1 MPEPREA
8 GSGPRRGLLVDY
20 GGVLTSS
27 VTRSFR
33 AFCRDHGLDSELA
46 KETFLEAYTTPDG
59 EESAIHKVE
68 KGLITTEEF
77 AELLAGI
84 FSRKAGRPIP
94 SEGLI
99 AGLFAR
105 MELNEELFAAV
116 TAARRAGIRT
126 GLLSNSW
133 GTHAQPSEHDVPA
146 QVPADP
152 LGGSDTEHR
161 PRRLDGYPRHRFGE
175 TFDAVVISG
184 EVGMRKPD
192 EDIYLFAAERLGLA
206 PSECV
211 FVDDLDRNVE
221 VAEKLGMAGIVH
233 RDNSETL
240 PRLAELLGLGLDV
253 LRGAA

>member
-1 MPEPREA
+1 MPEARGVE
-8 GSGPRRGLLVDY
+8 PRRGLLVDY

-33 AFCRDHGLDSELA
+33 AFCREQGLDGELA
-46 KETFLEAYTTPDG
+46 KETFLEAYTTADG

-68 KGLITTEEF
+68 KGLITAEEF

-84 FSRKAGRPIP
+84 FSRKAGRPVP
-94 SEGLI
+94 AEGLI
-99 AGLFAR
+99 AGLFSR

-116 TAARRAGIRT
+116 AAARRAGVRT

-133 GTHAQPSEHDVPA
+133 GTHAQPVDPPGLVPVDA
-146 QVPADP
+146 
-152 LGGSDTEHR
+152 LGGSDEQHR
-161 PRRLDGYPRHRFGE
+161 PQRLDGYPRHRFGE

-192 EDIYLFAAERLGLA
+192 EDIYRYAAELLGLEPA
-206 PSECV
+206 GCV

-221 VAEKLGMAGIVH
+221 VAERLGMAGIVH
-233 RDNSETL
+233 RDNDETL
-240 PRLAELLGLGLDV
+240 PRLAELLGLELSL